1 MSFKIIELTKDNESK
16 YLNQV
21 ADLEEVVLHRMEQVG
36 QIGQLF
42 TTGAEDISS
51 YVHSDENSVFISLDD
66 NGNVNGATYI
76 TQGQKPFTYK

>member
-42 TTGAEDISS
+42 TTGAENILQ
-51 YVHSDENSVFISLDD
+51 IQ
-66 NGNVNGATYI
+66 I
-76 TQGQKPFTYK
+76 TEKICFLCMN